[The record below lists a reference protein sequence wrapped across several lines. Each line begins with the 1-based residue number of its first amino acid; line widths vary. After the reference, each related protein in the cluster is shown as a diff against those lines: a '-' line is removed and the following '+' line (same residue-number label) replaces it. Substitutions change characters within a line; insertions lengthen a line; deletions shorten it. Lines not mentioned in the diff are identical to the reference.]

1 MNALP
6 PAEAE
11 YLERTFLE
19 GTEALRGALGVAP
32 GAEVNAEAPGAPVA
46 AIVQLFQLL
55 RRIEHDAAAG
65 EQLESAEIS
74 ELGDYA
80 FSLIDELS
88 NRSMQRGLAEDAR
101 VVLGLSFP
109 LALWVVRHG
118 GHLRQIQT
126 VVNALADLA
135 NGIREPELLDELA
148 TRMGDIVSGVDAA
161 IVEDA
166 ERPDPMRPWRILLLN
181 YSIVATRSHVPER
194 MEAAYHTLVSH
205 LPEEAPGFFRQGMQQ
220 MDAIGYPPQ
229 VRAVVK
235 RWFDMWGSGATRH

>member
-19 GTEALRGALGVAP
+19 GTEALQGALGVGP
-32 GAEVNAEAPGAPVA
+32 GMEVNPESPAAPVVA
-46 AIVQLFQLL
+46 MVQLFQLL
-55 RRIEHDAAAG
+55 RRIEHDAAGGAVDA
-65 EQLESAEIS
+65 AEIS
-74 ELGDYA
+74 ELGDYG
-80 FSLIDELS
+80 FSLIDDLS
-88 NRSMQRGLAEDAR
+88 NRAMQRGLAKDAQ

-109 LALWVVRHG
+109 LALWVVRHR

-135 NGIREPELLDELA
+135 NGIREPELLDDLA
-148 TRMGDIVSGVDAA
+148 ARMEEIVSGVDAA

-181 YSIVATRSHVPER
+181 YGIVATRSHVPER

-220 MDAIGYPPQ
+220 MDALDYPPQ